1 MGPYCGSWTPPSFTS
16 VDNKVRLEF
25 RSDSLDQKSGFRAVW
40 KSVKTRNETFGFI
53 TTPNYPDNHPD
64 CGSWRLAVISA
75 PKGYKIV
82 FQVIDLDLP
91 KFGGDV
97 LVYEGTPFR
106 VVDESPYC
114 SEFYDYYDYYYYN
127 YDYYGKPGTK
137 HERKYR
143 DKDETQKLA
152 EERNKENSDVT
163 YKLKKKKKINK
174 KEKIEKMKEKQYYRD
189 LIAVSMIYV
198 CTEYILLFFS
208 FWMASQDLVSTTLNQ
223 KQELHLF
230 TLTLIVVMKNQEK
243 V

>member
-64 CGSWRLAVISA
+64 CGSERLAVLSA

-114 SEFYDYYDYYYYN
+114 SEYDYYDYYYYY
-127 YDYYGKPGTK
+127 YDYYDYYSQ
-137 HERKYR
+137 RKYINQ
-143 DKDETQKLA
+143 DEAQKLA

-174 KEKIEKMKEKQYYRD
+174 KGKIEKLKKRSHFTD
-189 LIAVSMIYV
+189 LIAVSMIHICLYR
-198 CTEYILLFFS
+198 I
-208 FWMASQDLVSTTLNQ
+208 
-223 KQELHLF
+223 H
-230 TLTLIVVMKNQEK
+230 
-243 V
+243 